1 LLLLFQL
8 APSGTVGVL
17 LFSIKLVN
25 VAEVL
30 VQGLAGAVTLFIRIT
45 FASGLPGTKSA
56 IPGANLHI
64 TPNVA

>member
-1 LLLLFQL
+1 
-8 APSGTVGVL
+8 VL